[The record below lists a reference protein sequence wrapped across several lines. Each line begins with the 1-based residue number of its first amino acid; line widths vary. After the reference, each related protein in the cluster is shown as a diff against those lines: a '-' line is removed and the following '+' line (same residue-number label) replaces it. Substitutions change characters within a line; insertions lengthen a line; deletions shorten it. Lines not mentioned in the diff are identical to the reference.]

1 MGTRRSDD
9 ILHANAKPRA
19 ADGALP
25 RGLEDSLAGLEAL
38 PPTPTLPRKG
48 GGRKDE
54 GGEGERTRRAEAL
67 GSATDIWAAYREG
80 AFRPSSR
87 PFLGYLMLLE
97 DSERSRSPVKVI
109 EPHFRVFPEF
119 RNASYRNRYAILIE
133 KLLRDRLYDG
143 ACFLL
148 SHSAAAV
155 DGNYIEPHPELTFAK
170 FVTPLIARVSAICSP
185 RE

>member
-1 MGTRRSDD
+1 PPQSVARFGILALAECPTSWRGGGNAPGFTSLSATGEHIMGTRRSDD

-67 GSATDIWAAYREG
+67 VG
-80 AFRPSSR
+80 
-87 PFLGYLMLLE
+87 
-97 DSERSRSPVKVI
+97 
-109 EPHFRVFPEF
+109 
-119 RNASYRNRYAILIE
+119 
-133 KLLRDRLYDG
+133 LRG
-143 ACFLL
+143 
-148 SHSAAAV
+148 
-155 DGNYIEPHPELTFAK
+155 
-170 FVTPLIARVSAICSP
+170 
-185 RE
+185 